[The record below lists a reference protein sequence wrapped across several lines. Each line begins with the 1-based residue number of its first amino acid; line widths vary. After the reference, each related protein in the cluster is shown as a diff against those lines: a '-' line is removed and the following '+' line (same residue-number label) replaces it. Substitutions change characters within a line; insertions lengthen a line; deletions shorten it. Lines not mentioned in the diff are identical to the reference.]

1 MALLGNHY
9 DRAAE
14 VVVPRLRNNTIS
26 VVMVNAAAVQFAQN
40 LLCSLARN
48 GVPLDSLVIF
58 PLDFEA
64 RDALRD
70 LWHSEYSFQ
79 GSSTRQ
85 RMWGEKLGWGMLWD
99 PRWIARTTR
108 LVSWG
113 DKDYQFMMQQRP
125 TLLIDLL
132 QGLQVDVIFMDA
144 DIVFTEDPIPLL
156 QDPLKSGLA
165 DLSVSLDTRKTLRN
179 STDPYEGQHAVP
191 FACGGFFYARSNA
204 RTIRYFRDMRN
215 LLEEPRWFATDQTA
229 AYALLNQAGRVS
241 LVGEVPAAL
250 QLRPGIN
257 VDKQIA
263 RRLIAPQGGRVLP
276 PVERSAGKET
286 VLSVR
291 ILDNERWING
301 AAMTASPWHNSTVTM
316 MHFNVPPE
324 FMPKLSYIQKV
335 HAWYLDDK
343 GHCMK

>member
-1 MALLGNHY
+1 MTVGCAISLPLNFVAGAAHLLQMHNGGASYHETKHGRHIIDMALC
-9 DRAAE
+9 A
-14 VVVPRLRNNTIS
+14 
-26 VVMVNAAAVQFAQN
+26 
-40 LLCSLARN
+40 LLST
-48 GVPLDSLVIF
+48 
-58 PLDFEA
+58 
-64 RDALRD
+64 
-70 LWHSEYSFQ
+70 YS
-79 GSSTRQ
+79 
-85 RMWGEKLGWGMLWD
+85 
-99 PRWIARTTR
+99 ANC
-108 LVSWG
+108 
-113 DKDYQFMMQQRP
+113 
-125 TLLIDLL
+125 LLSQ